1 MGNGQ
6 EKMTSAI
13 ATALGAKC
21 PQSLVRD
28 LSNFLEKQIVIEPS
42 SPLFDESFKALSA
55 DVYQMAVS
63 RRHLLLNEFKY
74 LLSKQEGF
82 TQGAVASEVVRI
94 ATENNLCP
102 AGRAGLFGNTL
113 LAWSDGTSTAK
124 VWGIKAAMLGLTE
137 LKYEPQTST
146 IKILMAH
153 ACDLLNDVPDYLA
166 SDPAFPV
173 LVEMLTLGRNVFY
186 NNEI

>member
-1 MGNGQ
+1 MRNGQ
-6 EKMTSAI
+6 QHMTSAI
-13 ATALGAKC
+13 AALGAKC
-21 PQSLVRD
+21 PQSLVKD
-28 LSNFLEKQIVIEPS
+28 LSNFLEKPISIDTS
-42 SPLFDESFKALSA
+42 SPEFTESFKVLAVE
-55 DVYQMAVS
+55 VYQMAVS

-113 LAWSDGTSTAK
+113 LAWSEGTSTAK
-124 VWGIKAAMLGLTE
+124 VWGIKAAMLGLSE
-137 LKYEPQTST
+137 LGYIPQTST

-153 ACDLLNDVPDYLA
+153 ACDLLNEVPDYLA
-166 SDPAFPV
+166 SNTAFPV
-173 LVEMLTLGRNVFY
+173 LVEILTLGRNVFY